1 MKNIKDATFRMLFQY
16 IKPYIT
22 YFVLAY
28 VIAVTSSLAIL
39 TLGHG
44 IQNLID
50 LYSTRTGLMLIN
62 STVFFLC
69 TIVLVIGLSSFF
81 RLYLAGYGSEKVLA
95 KIRYDLYSHI
105 INLPPSF
112 FEDISTSDITSALT
126 TDTVALQP
134 ILSGSMLTIVRNF
147 ITLFGSATMLFY
159 TNFKLTVYTILIIP
173 FILFILTLLGRKTRM
188 LSRLVRDNISDMASF
203 SEETYLGIVTIK
215 SFVSEENQKR
225 NFFKYVNEIFNLSI
239 KLTFFRAILVALIIT
254 FVIGS
259 VGLVFWLGI
268 HEVLQNNMTSG
279 ALSSFIFYSV
289 LATSSVNSIG
299 DNINDIHRALGVA
312 ERIFELMS
320 AKSNIISS
328 ALATKVTAVSKCIA
342 FSNITFYY
350 SSKRQPALNNVSFII
365 NKGETVALVGP
376 SGSGKS
382 TILKLLLRFYDPNEG
397 NITIDDTDIRSLTME
412 SLRSLFGLVPQDHTI
427 FSCSIMENILYGNP
441 DATYEE
447 VRQAAVSAY
456 ALEFIDKLP
465 KKFESFI
472 GNKGL
477 KLSEGQ
483 KQRIVIARAIL
494 KNPQVLI
501 LDEATS
507 ALDSESEHLIKKA
520 LDKLMTNRT
529 TLVIAHRLSTILKA
543 DRIIVIN
550 DGKIEEVG
558 THKLLIEQNGLY
570 SKLAKLQFHC
580 S

>member
-1 MKNIKDATFRMLFQY
+1 MKNSKDTTLRMLFQY
-16 IKPYIT
+16 VKPYIM
-22 YFVLAY
+22 YFILAY
-28 VIAVTSSLAIL
+28 VIAITSSLAIL
-39 TLGHG
+39 TLGKS

-50 LYSTRTGLMLIN
+50 LCSTHTSLMLIN
-62 STVFFLC
+62 NTVFFLC
-69 TIVLVIGLSSFF
+69 MIVLVIGLAAFL

-105 INLPPSF
+105 ISLPPSF
-112 FEDISTSDITSALT
+112 FENISIADIISALT

-147 ITLFGSATMLFY
+147 ITLFGSTVMLFY
-159 TNFKLTVYTILIIP
+159 TSFKLTLCTILIIP
-173 FILFILTLLGRKTRM
+173 FILLILTLLGRKTRV
-188 LSRLVRDNISDMASF
+188 LSRLIRDRISNMASF

-215 SFVSEENQKR
+215 SFAREENQRRK
-225 NFFKYVNEIFNLSI
+225 FFKYVSEVFNLSI
-239 KLTFFRAILVALIIT
+239 KLTYFRALLVALIIT

-259 VGLVFWLGI
+259 IGLIFWIGI

-289 LATSSVNSIG
+289 LATSSVNNIG
-299 DNINDIHRALGVA
+299 DNISEIYRALGVA

-328 ALATKVTAVSKCIA
+328 ATAAEVASVSKCIA
-342 FSNITFYY
+342 FSNIVFYY
-350 SSKRQPALNNVSFII
+350 PSRQQPALSNVSFTI

-397 NITIDDTDIRSLTME
+397 NITIDGTDIKSLTLE
-412 SLRSLFGLVPQDHTI
+412 SLRSLFGLVPQDHMV

-441 DATYEE
+441 DVTYEE
-447 VRQAAVSAY
+447 VRQAAINAY

-465 KKFESFI
+465 EKFESFV

-507 ALDSESEHLIKKA
+507 ALDSESEHLIQKA
-520 LDKLMTNRT
+520 LDKLMNSRT

-558 THKLLIEQNGLY
+558 THQSLMQQNGLY

>member
-1 MKNIKDATFRMLFQY
+1 MKNSKDTTFRMLFQY

-28 VIAVTSSLAIL
+28 VIAITSSLAIL

-62 STVFFLC
+62 NTVFFLC
-69 TIVLVIGLSSFF
+69 IIVLVIGLSSFF

-147 ITLFGSATMLFY
+147 ITLFGSAVMLFY
-159 TNFKLTVYTILIIP
+159 TSFKLTVYTILIIP
-173 FILFILTLLGRKTRM
+173 FILLILTLLGRKTRT
-188 LSRLVRDNISDMASF
+188 LSRLVRDNISNMASF

-239 KLTFFRAILVALIIT
+239 KLTCFRALLVALIIT

-299 DNINDIHRALGVA
+299 DNINDIHRAFGVA

-320 AKSNIISS
+320 TKSSIISS

-342 FSNITFYY
+342 FSNVTFCY
-350 SSKRQPALNNVSFII
+350 SSKQQPALSNISFTI

-397 NITIDDTDIRSLTME
+397 NITIDGTDIRSLTME

-465 KKFESFI
+465 KKFESFV

-477 KLSEGQ
+477 RLSEGQ

-507 ALDSESEHLIKKA
+507 ALDSESEHLIQKA

-529 TLVIAHRLSTILKA
+529 TLVIAHRLSTILRA

-558 THKLLIEQNGLY
+558 THKLLMEQDGLY
-570 SKLAKLQFHC
+570 SKLAKLQFRY